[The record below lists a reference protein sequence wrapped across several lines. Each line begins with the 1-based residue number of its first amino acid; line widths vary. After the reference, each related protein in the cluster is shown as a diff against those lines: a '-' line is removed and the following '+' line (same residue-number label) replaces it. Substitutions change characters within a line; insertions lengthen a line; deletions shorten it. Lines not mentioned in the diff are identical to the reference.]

1 MRRSDMTGFAEK
13 MLEYPLFYRLFKC
26 LFSQFLTSYHKSEA
40 QEKSKPHRN
49 P

>member
-1 MRRSDMTGFAEK
+1 MPGFTEQIID
-13 MLEYPLFYRLFKC
+13 YPLFYRLFKC

-40 QEKSKPHRN
+40 QEEKSKPHRN